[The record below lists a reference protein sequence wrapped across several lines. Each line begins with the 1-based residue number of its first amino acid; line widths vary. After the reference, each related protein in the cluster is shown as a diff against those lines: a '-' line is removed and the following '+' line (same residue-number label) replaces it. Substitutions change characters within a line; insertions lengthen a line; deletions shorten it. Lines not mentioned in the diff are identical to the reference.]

1 MSHQG
6 TPVWAGSGPSH
17 QSAQAV
23 LGPSH
28 KAVWSQGGSG
38 PSHQSPG
45 GQSSPGG
52 PSQYGEPW
60 SWEGSGPS
68 HQSSPAGQPTGG
80 SRTGPSHHREPQAR
94 WGGRLGPSPCSV
106 PLQPPGPAA
115 SGPSPM
121 TGGQEVDRR
130 SELRKKE
137 VPRSTCC
144 AFILVLSPLRSSPSA
159 F

>member
-1 MSHQG
+1 LSHQG

-28 KAVWSQGGSG
+28 QAAWIQGGSGPSHQFPWHQGGSG

-45 GQSSPGG
+45 GQSSPAG
-52 PSQYGEPW
+52 PSHKGEPW

-68 HQSSPAGQPTGG
+68 HQSSPAGQPTWRGGPSQYLQVGPGG

-94 WGGRLGPSPCSV
+94 WGGRSGPSPCSV
-106 PLQPPGPAA
+106 PLQPPAPPA

-121 TGGQEVDRR
+121 TGDPEGG
-130 SELRKKE
+130 
-137 VPRSTCC
+137 
-144 AFILVLSPLRSSPSA
+144 
-159 F
+159 